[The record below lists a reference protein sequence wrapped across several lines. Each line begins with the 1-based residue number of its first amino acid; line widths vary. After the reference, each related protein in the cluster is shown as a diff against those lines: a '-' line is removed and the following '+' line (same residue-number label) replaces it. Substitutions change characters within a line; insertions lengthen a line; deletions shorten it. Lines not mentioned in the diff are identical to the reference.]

1 MRIPVRFGRDFDPHD
16 TAATEKVII
25 INETMARKL
34 WHGKDAL
41 GQILMLGR
49 DEYRVVGVVGN
60 VRHSALEEQA
70 GPEMYLLGAQRG
82 WDTEEQLV
90 VRTKGTLAS
99 LVPAVRAT
107 LRQIDQAMPV
117 DEFTSLGQI
126 IDQAVSPKR
135 LITILL
141 GLFSL
146 LALALASVGIYGV
159 IAYSVSQ
166 RTQELG
172 IRLALGA
179 TTRDVLE
186 LVIGDGMKPVLIG
199 LIIGLFSSFLLT
211 RVMRSLLFGITA
223 TDPLTFA
230 ANTLLLT
237 TVALLA
243 CWLPARRATKLN
255 PMHALRYE

>member
-1 MRIPVRFGRDFDPHD
+1 
-16 TAATEKVII
+16 
-25 INETMARKL
+25 MAKTHL
-34 WHGKDAL
+34 VKFF
-41 GQILMLGR
+41 MLGSV
-49 DEYRVVGVVGN
+49 EYKVVGVVGN

-82 WDTEEQLV
+82 WDVEEQLV
-90 VRTKGTLAS
+90 VRTKGPLAS
-99 LVPAVRAT
+99 LIPAVRGT
-107 LRQIDQAMPV
+107 LRQIDPAMPV
-117 DEFTSLGQI
+117 DEFTPLGQI

-135 LITILL
+135 LVTILL

-146 LALALASVGIYGV
+146 LALALAAVGIYGV
-159 IAYSVSQ
+159 ISYSVSQ

-186 LVIGDGMKPVLIG
+186 LVIGEGMKPVFIG

-211 RVMRSLLFGITA
+211 RVMRSFLFGITA

-230 ANTLLLT
+230 ANTLGLCA
-237 TVALLA
+237 VALLA
-243 CWLPARRATKLN
+243 CWVPARRATKLD